1 VGRRAGGCEREC
13 GDESIREGE
22 RRRLARQRDYA
33 NKSSFRSFSETSF
46 ISGVSGN
53 NN

>member
-1 VGRRAGGCEREC
+1 MRESV
-13 GDESIREGE
+13 EMSVYIREGE

-33 NKSSFRSFSETSF
+33 NKSSFRSFPETSF